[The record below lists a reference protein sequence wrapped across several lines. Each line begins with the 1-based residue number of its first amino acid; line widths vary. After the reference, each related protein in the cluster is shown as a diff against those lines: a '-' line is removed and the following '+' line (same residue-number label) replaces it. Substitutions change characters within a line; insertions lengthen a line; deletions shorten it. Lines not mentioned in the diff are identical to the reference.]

1 MAQQPITRHPEGVS
15 IGGGRTGA
23 SSAGL
28 IGALRFSFD
37 PTSATQVLLGYLPIG
52 AVPLDVLGY
61 GGATGGT
68 NPTVDI
74 GTSGTTD
81 GFANELDAD
90 ATGTTAVSSAKNGT
104 LLNTRMTSLTAVYGK
119 VGASAATGG
128 TFKGA
133 ILYVVEAA

>member
-1 MAQQPITRHPEGVS
+1 MTVTRYPSGLAV
-15 IGGGRTGA
+15 GGGATGA
-23 SSAGL
+23 SSAGVVC
-28 IGALRFSFD
+28 ALRLSFD
-37 PTSATQVLLGYLPIG
+37 PTSVSQVALGVLPAG
-52 AVPLDVLGY
+52 AIPIDIIGY

-74 GTSGTTD
+74 GTVGSAA

-90 ATGTTAVSSAKNGT
+90 AGGTSASSGADFGALMNVQVTAET
-104 LLNTRMTSLTAVYGK
+104 IVYGN

-133 ILYVVEAA
+133 MLYIVEDL